1 MCSLLGVVYLL
12 ACPSLKW
19 HLTKK
24 EQKTPHEISTTHK
37 IMNYPDW
44 PSQLVIWQRVI
55 QNEIILDQVK
65 VLLSWIFLLNFHMS
79 VLLELGLSLAQLLLP
94 TYFKSILDLGIKLPG
109 FFFPGIKLPG
119 FFFPVILGI
128 KLPGLFFPRSNLGLV
143 QVSAFKFTCILN

>member
-44 PSQLVIWQRVI
+44 PSQLVIRKRVI
-55 QNEIILDQVK
+55 QYDPILDQIPF
-65 VLLSWIFLLNFHMS
+65 IFFKTFT
-79 VLLELGLSLAQLLLP
+79 LGLKTLQSYAIF
-94 TYFKSILDLGIKLPG
+94 FKAKSTQKFMI
-109 FFFPGIKLPG
+109 
-119 FFFPVILGI
+119 
-128 KLPGLFFPRSNLGLV
+128 NLIVGYSGANYL
-143 QVSAFKFTCILN
+143 

>member
-44 PSQLVIWQRVI
+44 PSQLVIQQRVI
-55 QNEIILDQVK
+55 QNE
-65 VLLSWIFLLNFHMS
+65 
-79 VLLELGLSLAQLLLP
+79 
-94 TYFKSILDLGIKLPG
+94 TILDLARNIIFKT
-109 FFFPGIKLPG
+109 FPH
-119 FFFPVILGI
+119 
-128 KLPGLFFPRSNLGLV
+128 
-143 QVSAFKFTCILN
+143 FKAALHKKG